1 MSFLWGAIIGTATP
15 IPYFYCVFFI
25 ATLIHRCGRDF
36 ERYGLLRRFSRLSL
50 NSVYQVFQEVR
61 KGLGQVLLHRQV

>member
-36 ERYGLLRRFSRLSL
+36 ERYGLFRCFPCLGPD
-50 NSVYQVFQEVR
+50 SVY
-61 KGLGQVLLHRQV
+61 